1 MRTYFTILLSCFILF
16 GMSACNQSGSGAATG
31 GSKKS
36 TQPLSVVEYDHLAK
50 EYAENPDGDLKHDLS
65 KKEIYS
71 KEYKLQYQKEEAVFK
86 FTAYDI
92 NRNADEAPAAILV
105 KFDIDRLFTTL
116 GAAPQRREMT
126 KYFCIPSN
134 GASESIH
141 EKYNESV
148 QELGFKDYEVY
159 IKGVSDLLAEVHM

>member
-1 MRTYFTILLSCFILF
+1 M
-16 GMSACNQSGSGAATG
+16 GMTACSQEGEGIAGA
-31 GSKKS
+31 SKKS
-36 TQPLSVVEYDHLAK
+36 AQPLSAVEYEHLAT
-50 EYAENPDGDLKHDLS
+50 EYAANPDGDLKHELS
-65 KKEIYS
+65 KKEIYK
-71 KEYKLQYQKEEAVFK
+71 KEYKLQYQKEEAIFK

-92 NRNADEAPAAILV
+92 NRTADEAPAAILI

-116 GAAPQRREMT
+116 GAAPQRKEMT

-134 GASESIH
+134 SAAQSIH
-141 EKYNESV
+141 DKYNESV